1 MFAHTKKSFVQS
13 SVVVALLALLLV
25 GCSTPARVH
34 LPDDEALKQR
44 HQEIYKLAD
53 LPPPQV
59 RIQSG
64 DTLRIVRDAQEPSE
78 KDDMTLFVVRPD
90 GYFSMPYVGLIKAD
104 GRTPEDVAKEVTSKL
119 SKIYRRPNA
128 TVNIAIAP
136 SNKVFIGGAVP
147 NAAFFD
153 LVGHATLE
161 QVLLASGGV
170 LPSADSDNIALL
182 RAGDDGK
189 YKMYFFSLASLLQD
203 KDRPMIAMQ
212 RGDLIYVP
220 QSGIG
225 STVEAVDMYFTRLFP
240 INKGIG
246 VGFNYDLNG
255 TRVKNSGNTTN
266 IENTSIGPVDSISI
280 P

>member
-1 MFAHTKKSFVQS
+1 MPLIAMETPMPKLLIS
-13 SVVVALLALLLV
+13 ALLIACLAA
-25 GCSTPARVH
+25 CSTPARVH
-34 LPDDEALKQR
+34 LPNDEVLKLR
-44 HQEIYKLAD
+44 HQETYKLTE

-90 GYFSMPYVGLIKAD
+90 GYFSMPFIGLIKAD
-104 GRTPEDVAKEVTSKL
+104 SRTPEDVAKEVTSKL
-119 SKIYRRPNA
+119 AKIYRRPNA

-136 SNKVFIGGAVP
+136 SNKVFVGGAVP
-147 NAAFFD
+147 NAASFD

-182 RAGDDGK
+182 RAGPDGK
-189 YKMYFFSLASLLQD
+189 YKLYFFSLGSLLQD
-203 KDRPMIAMQ
+203 KERPMVAMQ
-212 RGDLIYVP
+212 RGDIIYVP

-240 INKGIG
+240 VNKGIG
-246 VGFNYDLNG
+246 VGLNYDLNDPD
-255 TRVKNSGNTTN
+255 VSNSGNTYQCQGN
-266 IENTSIGPVDSISI
+266 SCNF
-280 P
+280 

>member
-1 MFAHTKKSFVQS
+1 MMSPNALYRLLS
-13 SVVVALLALLLV
+13 STLLV
-25 GCSTPARVH
+25 AALAACSTPARVH
-34 LPDDEALKQR
+34 LPEDEDLKYR
-44 HQEIYKLAD
+44 HQELYKLAE

-90 GYFSMPYVGLIKAD
+90 GYFSMPFVGLIKAD
-104 GRTPEDVAKEVTSKL
+104 NRTPEDVAKEVTDKL

-170 LPSADSDNIALL
+170 LPSADSDNVALL

-189 YKMYFFSLASLLQD
+189 YKLYFFSLANLLQE
-203 KDRPMIAMQ
+203 KDRPMVAMQ
-212 RGDLIYVP
+212 RGDIIYVP

-225 STVEAVDMYFTRLFP
+225 SAVEAVDMYFTRLIP

-246 VGFNYDLNG
+246 VGFNYDLND
-255 TRVKNSGNTTN
+255 TQVKDSGNTYNSSQTIVN
-266 IENTSIGPVDSISI
+266 P
-280 P
+280 

>member
-1 MFAHTKKSFVQS
+1 MSHTVRNSSMFRLLVP
-13 SVVVALLALLLV
+13 ALLIAALA

-34 LPDDEALKQR
+34 LPDDEVLQYR
-44 HQEIYKLAD
+44 HQELLKLAD

-90 GYFSMPYVGLIKAD
+90 GYFSMPFVGLIKAD
-104 GRTPEDVAKEVTSKL
+104 GRTPEDVGKEVTGKL
-119 SKIYRRPNA
+119 AKIYRRPDA

-136 SNKVFIGGAVP
+136 SNKVFVGGAVP

-153 LVGHATLE
+153 LTGHATLE

-182 RAGDDGK
+182 RAGEDGK
-189 YKMYFFSLASLLQD
+189 YKLYFFSLARLLQD
-203 KDRPMIAMQ
+203 RDRPMVAMQ

-225 STVEAVDMYFTRLFP
+225 SAVEAVDMYFTRLIP

-246 VGFNYDLNG
+246 VGLNYDLND
-255 TRVKNSGNTTN
+255 TQVEDSGNTYNNQTIVN
-266 IENTSIGPVDSISI
+266 P
-280 P
+280 

>member
-1 MFAHTKKSFVQS
+1 MSPNTLYRLLSC
-13 SVVVALLALLLV
+13 ALLVSTLAA
-25 GCSTPARVH
+25 CSTPARVH
-34 LPDDEALKQR
+34 LPDDEVLEYR
-44 HQEIYKLAD
+44 HQELYKLAE

-90 GYFSMPYVGLIKAD
+90 GYFSIPFVGLIKAD
-104 GRTPEDVAKEVTSKL
+104 GRTPEDVAKEVTGKL
-119 SKIYRRPNA
+119 AKIYRRPNA

-189 YKMYFFSLASLLQD
+189 YKLYFFSLASLLQD
-203 KDRPMIAMQ
+203 KERPMVAMQ

-220 QSGIG
+220 QSSIG
-225 STVEAVDMYFTRLFP
+225 SAVEAVDMYFTRLIP
-240 INKGIG
+240 INKAVGL
-246 VGFNYDLNG
+246 GFNYDLNQQDE
-255 TRVKNSGNTTN
+255 VKVIPYN
-266 IENTSIGPVDSISI
+266 PV

>member
-1 MFAHTKKSFVQS
+1 MSRLIIS
-13 SVVVALLALLLV
+13 ILLMATLSA
-25 GCSTPARVH
+25 CSTPARVH
-34 LPDDEALKQR
+34 LPEDDVVEAR
-44 HQEIYKLAD
+44 HKDIYQLAQ
-53 LPPPQV
+53 LPPPVV

-64 DTLRIVRDAQEPSE
+64 DTLRIVRDAQEPTE

-90 GYFSMPYVGLIKAD
+90 GYFSMPFVGLIKAD
-104 GRTPEDVAKEVTSKL
+104 GRTAEDVAREVTHKL
-119 SKIYRRPNA
+119 SNIYRRPNA

-182 RAGDDGK
+182 RAGSDGK
-189 YKMYFFSLASLLQD
+189 YKRYFFSLATLLQD
-203 KDRPMIAMQ
+203 KDRPMITMQ

-225 STVEAVDMYFTRLFP
+225 SAVEAVDMYFTRLIP

-246 VGFNYDLNG
+246 VGLNYDLNQSD
-255 TRVKNSGNTTN
+255 VSNSGNSTTN
-266 IENTSIGPVDSISI
+266 IGTVNQGQAGVP
-280 P
+280 

>member
-1 MFAHTKKSFVQS
+1 MYLYPKHS
-13 SVVVALLALLLV
+13 SVQAKVIAMLLLALSIA

-34 LPDDEALKQR
+34 LPENDALKLR

-90 GYFSMPYVGLIKAD
+90 GYFSMPFVGLIKAD
-104 GRTPEDVAKEVTSKL
+104 QRTPEDVAKEVTAKL
-119 SKIYRRPNA
+119 AKVYRRPTA

-136 SNKVFIGGAVP
+136 SNKVFVGGAVP

-170 LPSADSDNIALL
+170 LPSADSDNVALL
-182 RAGDDGK
+182 RAGTDGK
-189 YKMYFFSLASLLQD
+189 YKLYFFSLATLLQD
-203 KDRPMIAMQ
+203 KDRPMVAMQ
-212 RGDLIYVP
+212 RGDIIYVP

-225 STVEAVDMYFTRLFP
+225 SAVEAVDMYFTRLIP

-255 TRVKNSGNTTN
+255 TDVSNTGNTTN
-266 IENTSIGPVDSISI
+266 NIGTINNP
-280 P
+280 

>member
-1 MFAHTKKSFVQS
+1 MTRSLFTLM
-13 SVVVALLALLLV
+13 LLATLV

-34 LPDDEALKQR
+34 LPNAQTLDYR
-44 HQEIYKLAD
+44 HQELYKLAD
-53 LPPPQV
+53 LPPPTV
-59 RIQSG
+59 RILSG

-90 GYFSMPYVGLIKAD
+90 GYFSMPFVGPIKAD
-104 GRTPEDVAKEVTSKL
+104 GRTPEDVAQEVTGKL

-136 SNKVFIGGAVP
+136 SNKVFVGGAVP
-147 NAAFFD
+147 NPAFFD
-153 LVGHATLE
+153 ISGRATLE

-170 LPSADSDNIALL
+170 LPSADSDNVALL
-182 RAGDDGK
+182 RSGDDGK
-189 YKMYFFSLASLLQD
+189 YKLYFFSLASLLEEHN
-203 KDRPMIAMQ
+203 RPIISMQ
-212 RGDLIYVP
+212 RGDIIYVP

-255 TRVKNSGNTTN
+255 TKVKNSGNTYNTN
-266 IENTSIGPVDSISI
+266 PNCTFNC
-280 P
+280 

>member
-13 SVVVALLALLLV
+13 PVVAALLALLLV

-34 LPDDEALKQR
+34 LPDDEALKLR

-64 DTLRIVRDAQEPSE
+64 DTLRIVRDAQEPAE
-78 KDDMTLFVVRPD
+78 QDDMSLFVVRPD

-203 KDRPMIAMQ
+203 KERPMIAMQ

-225 STVEAVDMYFTRLFP
+225 SAVEAVDMYFTRLIP
-240 INKGIG
+240 INKAVGL
-246 VGFNYDLNG
+246 GFNYNLNQQDTKVDLNVP
-255 TRVKNSGNTTN
+255 R
-266 IENTSIGPVDSISI
+266 
-280 P
+280 

>member
-1 MFAHTKKSFVQS
+1 MSPKVLYRLLSA
-13 SVVVALLALLLV
+13 ALLVVTLAA
-25 GCSTPARVH
+25 CSTPARVH
-34 LPDDEALKQR
+34 LPNDDVLEYR
-44 HQEIYKLAD
+44 HQELYKLAE

-90 GYFSMPYVGLIKAD
+90 GYFSMPFVGLIKAD

-119 SKIYRRPNA
+119 AKIYRRPNA

-136 SNKVFIGGAVP
+136 SNKVFVGGAVP

-170 LPSADSDNIALL
+170 LPSADSDNVALL

-189 YKMYFFSLASLLQD
+189 YKLYFFSLARLLQD
-203 KDRPMIAMQ
+203 KERPMVAMQ
-212 RGDLIYVP
+212 RGDIIYVP

-225 STVEAVDMYFTRLFP
+225 SAVEAVDMYFTRLIP

-246 VGFNYDLNG
+246 VGFNYDLND
-255 TRVKNSGNTTN
+255 TQVKNSGNTYNSSQTIVN
-266 IENTSIGPVDSISI
+266 P
-280 P
+280 

>member
-1 MFAHTKKSFVQS
+1 MFAPIRKFSVQSFVLAS
-13 SVVVALLALLLV
+13 TLLTMLLS
-25 GCSTPARVH
+25 GCSTPARVP
-34 LPDDEALKQR
+34 LPDDDALKLR
-44 HQEIYKLAD
+44 HAEIYKLAD

-90 GYFSMPYVGLIKAD
+90 GLFSMPYVGLIQAA
-104 GRTPEDVAKEVTSKL
+104 GRTPEDVAKEVTAKL

-136 SNKVFIGGAVP
+136 SNKVYVGGAVP

-189 YKMYFFSLASLLQD
+189 YKLYFFSLASLLQD
-203 KDRPMIAMQ
+203 KERPMVAMQ
-212 RGDLIYVP
+212 RGDVIYVP

-255 TRVKNSGNTTN
+255 TKVKNSGNTQN
-266 IENTSIGPVDSISI
+266 CFPGSSC
-280 P
+280 

>member
-1 MFAHTKKSFVQS
+1 MSPNTLYRLLSC
-13 SVVVALLALLLV
+13 ALLVSTLAA
-25 GCSTPARVH
+25 CSTPARVH
-34 LPDDEALKQR
+34 LPDDEVLEYR
-44 HQEIYKLAD
+44 HQELYKLAE

-90 GYFSMPYVGLIKAD
+90 GYFSMPFVGLIKAD
-104 GRTPEDVAKEVTSKL
+104 DRTPEDVAKEVSGKL
-119 SKIYRRPNA
+119 AKIYRRPNA

-147 NAAFFD
+147 NPAFFD

-170 LPSADSDNIALL
+170 LPSADSDNVALL

-189 YKMYFFSLASLLQD
+189 YKLYFFSLASLLQD
-203 KDRPMIAMQ
+203 KERPMVAMQ
-212 RGDLIYVP
+212 RGDIIYVP

-225 STVEAVDMYFTRLFP
+225 SAVEAVDMYFTRLIP

-246 VGFNYDLNG
+246 VGFNYDLND
-255 TRVKNSGNTTN
+255 TQVKDSGNTIYNNPTIVN
-266 IENTSIGPVDSISI
+266 P
-280 P
+280 

>member
-1 MFAHTKKSFVQS
+1 MPLIARESPMCRLFIT
-13 SVVVALLALLLV
+13 ALLMAVLTA
-25 GCSTPARVH
+25 CSTPAHVP
-34 LPDDEALKQR
+34 LPDKEALELR
-44 HQEIYKLAD
+44 HKEIYQLAD
-53 LPPPQV
+53 LPPPTV

-90 GYFSMPYVGLIKAD
+90 GFFSMPFVGLIKAD
-104 GRTPEDVAKEVTSKL
+104 GRNSEDVAREVTGKL
-119 SKIYRRPNA
+119 SEIYRRPNV

-170 LPSADSDNIALL
+170 LPSADSENIALL
-182 RAGDDGK
+182 RAGTDGK
-189 YKMYFFSLASLLQD
+189 YKLYFFSLASLLQD

-225 STVEAVDMYFTRLFP
+225 RAVEAVDMYFTRLFP
-240 INKGIG
+240 INKSIG
-246 VGFNYDLNG
+246 LGYSYDLNPQEE
-255 TRVKNSGNTTN
+255 VKVV
-266 IENTSIGPVDSISI
+266 PK
-280 P
+280 

>member
-1 MFAHTKKSFVQS
+1 MSR
-13 SVVVALLALLLV
+13 LLLSALLLATLA

-34 LPDDEALKQR
+34 LPEDEVLELR
-44 HQEIYKLAD
+44 HKEIYTLAE

-90 GYFSMPYVGLIKAD
+90 GYFSMPFVGLVKAD
-104 GRTPEDVAKEVTSKL
+104 GRTPEDVGKEVTGKL
-119 SKIYRRPNA
+119 AKIYRRPNA

-136 SNKVFIGGAVP
+136 SNKVFVGGAVP

-182 RAGDDGK
+182 RAGTDGK
-189 YKMYFFSLASLLQD
+189 YKLYFFSLASLLQD
-203 KDRPMIAMQ
+203 KERPMVAMQ
-212 RGDLIYVP
+212 RGDIIFVP

-225 STVEAVDMYFTRLFP
+225 SAVEAVDMYFTRLIP
-240 INKGIG
+240 VNKGVG

-255 TRVKNSGNTTN
+255 TDVSNSGNTIYN
-266 IENTSIGPVDSISI
+266 NPVINQ
-280 P
+280 

>member
-1 MFAHTKKSFVQS
+1 MFAYLKNSSVQS
-13 SVVVALLALLLV
+13 CLVVTAMLALLV

-34 LPDDEALKQR
+34 LPDDEALKLR

-104 GRTPEDVAKEVTSKL
+104 GRTPEDVAQEVTSKL

-136 SNKVFIGGAVP
+136 SNKVFVGGAVP

-189 YKMYFFSLASLLQD
+189 YKLYFFSLASLLQD
-203 KDRPMIAMQ
+203 KERPMVAMQ

-225 STVEAVDMYFTRLFP
+225 SAVEAVDMYFTRLIP

-255 TRVKNSGNTTN
+255 SDVKNSGNTNYN
-266 IENTSIGPVDSISI
+266 IENFNN
-280 P
+280 

>member
-1 MFAHTKKSFVQS
+1 MFVYSRKS
-13 SVVVALLALLLV
+13 SVQARLITLVLLALCV
-25 GCSTPARVH
+25 SACSTPARVH
-34 LPDDEALKQR
+34 LPDNDALKLR

-78 KDDMTLFVVRPD
+78 QDDMTLFVVRPD
-90 GYFSMPYVGLIKAD
+90 GFFSMPFVGLIQAA
-104 GRTPEDVAKEVTSKL
+104 GRTPEDVAQEVTDKL
-119 SKIYRRPNA
+119 GRIYRKPEA

-147 NAAFFD
+147 NPAFFD

-170 LPSADSDNIALL
+170 LPSADSDNVALL

-189 YKMYFFSLASLLQD
+189 YKLFFFSLATLLQEQE
-203 KDRPMIAMQ
+203 RPMVTMQ
-212 RGDLIYVP
+212 RGDIIFVP

-225 STVEAVDMYFTRLFP
+225 SAVEAVDMYFTRLIP

-246 VGFNYDLNG
+246 VGFNYDLNSNG
-255 TRVKNSGNTTN
+255 VKNSGNTNYN
-266 IENTSIGPVDSISI
+266 IENFNN
-280 P
+280 

>member
-1 MFAHTKKSFVQS
+1 MSPNHLYRLLS
-13 SVVVALLALLLV
+13 SALLIASLV
-25 GCSTPARVH
+25 ACSTPARVH
-34 LPDDEALKQR
+34 LPDDEVLDYR
-44 HQEIYKLAD
+44 HRELYKLAE
-53 LPPPQV
+53 LPPAQV

-90 GYFSMPYVGLIKAD
+90 GYFSMPFVGLIKAD
-104 GRTPEDVAKEVTSKL
+104 NRTPEDVAKEVTDKL
-119 SKIYRRPNA
+119 AKIYRRPNA

-136 SNKVFIGGAVP
+136 SNKVFVGGAVP
-147 NAAFFD
+147 NAASFD

-170 LPSADSDNIALL
+170 LPSADSDNVALM

-189 YKMYFFSLASLLQD
+189 YKLYFFSLASMLQD
-203 KDRPMIAMQ
+203 KSRPMVALQ
-212 RGDLIYVP
+212 RGDIIYVP

-225 STVEAVDMYFTRLFP
+225 SAVEAVDMYFTRLIP

-246 VGFNYDLNG
+246 VGFNYDLND
-255 TRVKNSGNTTN
+255 TQVKDSGNTIYNNPTIVN
-266 IENTSIGPVDSISI
+266 P
-280 P
+280 